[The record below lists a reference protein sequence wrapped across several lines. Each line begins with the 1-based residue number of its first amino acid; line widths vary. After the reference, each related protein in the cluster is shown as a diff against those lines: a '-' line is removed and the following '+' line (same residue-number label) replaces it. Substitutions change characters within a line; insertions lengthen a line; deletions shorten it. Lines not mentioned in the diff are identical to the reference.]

1 MFPYDDNDSIFLIQK
16 LDRMNNFQGYPML
29 KHVFVFIS
37 IVCCVN
43 SKIAIAGGK
52 CEFFAKASVGILEFT
67 GTGCAIEGTPK
78 VDGGKVSG
86 EFSVDLSKLDTG
98 MSLRNDHMRDN
109 YLEVKKFPKA
119 TLKLDPMP
127 EAGGPFTGKLSLHGV
142 EKAVSGTAKKEGAGW
157 SFKFDV
163 NTKDFGMKQA
173 DYKGIVIGES
183 ISISGSID
191 K

>member
-1 MFPYDDNDSIFLIQK
+1 
-16 LDRMNNFQGYPML
+16 ML
-29 KHVFVFIS
+29 KHILASFS
-37 IVCCVN
+37 IVCCM
-43 SKIAIAGGK
+43 SSSIAVAAGK

-67 GTGCAIEGTPK
+67 GTGCVVEGSPK
-78 VDGGKVSG
+78 VEGGKVSG

-98 MSLRNDHMRDN
+98 MGLRNDHMRDN

-127 EAGGPFTGKLSLHGV
+127 EAGGSFAGKLTLHGV
-142 EKAVSGTAKKEGAGW
+142 EKPVSGTAKKEGAGW
-157 SFKFDV
+157 AFKFDV

>member
-1 MFPYDDNDSIFLIQK
+1 
-16 LDRMNNFQGYPML
+16 ML
-29 KHVFVFIS
+29 KHVFAGIA
-37 IVCCVN
+37 IVCFMS
-43 SKIAIAGGK
+43 SKIAIAAGK
-52 CEFFAKASVGILEFT
+52 CEFFAKASIGVLEFT
-67 GTGCAIEGTPK
+67 GTGCTIEGSPK
-78 VDGGKVSG
+78 VEGGKVSG

-98 MSLRNDHMRDN
+98 MSLRNDHMKDN

-127 EAGGPFTGKLSLHGV
+127 EAGGDFTGKLTLHGV
-142 EKAVSGTAKKEGAGW
+142 EKPIKGKAEKSGSGY

-163 NTKDFGMKQA
+163 STKDFGMKQA
-173 DYKGIVIGES
+173 EYKGIVIGEA

>member
-1 MFPYDDNDSIFLIQK
+1 
-16 LDRMNNFQGYPML
+16 ML
-29 KHVFVFIS
+29 KHILVFVS
-37 IVCCVN
+37 IACCLS
-43 SKIAIAGGK
+43 SKIAVAAGK
-52 CEFFAKASVGILEFT
+52 CEFFAKASIGVLEFT
-67 GTGCAIEGTPK
+67 GTGCSIQGSPK
-78 VDGGKVSG
+78 VEGGKVSG
-86 EFSVDLSKLDTG
+86 EFSVDVSKLDTG
-98 MSLRNDHMRDN
+98 MALRNDHM
-109 YLEVKKFPKA
+109 LENFLEAKKYPKA

-127 EAGGPFTGKLSLHGV
+127 EAGGAFTGKLTLHGV
-142 EKAVSGTAKKEGAGW
+142 EKPISGKADKSPSGW